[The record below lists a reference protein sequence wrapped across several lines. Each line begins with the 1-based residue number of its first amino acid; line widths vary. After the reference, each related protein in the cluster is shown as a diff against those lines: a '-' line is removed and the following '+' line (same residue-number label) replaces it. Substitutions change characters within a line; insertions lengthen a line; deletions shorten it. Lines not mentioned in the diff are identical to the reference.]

1 MYIQTYIIYIWKKKN
16 FSRYHYPHFT
26 YEEIRVHKCQDL
38 PKAKLPLGT
47 DLQIFLSFFWCA
59 YLRSPRLFP
68 FTQWIFKRAWGL
80 DVCHSFSQQAPS
92 QLLLTSS
99 GDPGSSPGIPFDS
112 SQSSSHLTDSPS
124 SEICLDSTPPFHP
137 SCHHSGSGLS
147 TFRRDS
153 SSTETRR
160 WLPHLSSPVSST
172 VLPKSQLWSPQIT
185 ALILS
190 LPTSQTYRGSL
201 CQLLTLDIWSNLF
214 CQFSFQDSPPF
225 QSKWLLHCFTIP
237 WTGFQSD
244 CWFSLE
250 FLFSLPGSSSFMKL
264 SFILTS
270 LLTLIISSHS
280 YPFLYKILEKQN
292 PTFLVICW
300 NAFTHDYNW
309 LTPQSIF

>member
-1 MYIQTYIIYIWKKKN
+1 MRKLE
-16 FSRYHYPHFT
+16 FT
-26 YEEIRVHKCQDL
+26 N
-38 PKAKLPLGT
+38 AKTCPRPSFLWAL
-47 DLQIFLSFFWCA
+47 ICKYFLSFFWCA
-59 YLRSPRLFP
+59 YLRSPRHILFQ
-68 FTQWIFKRAWGL
+68 FLQWIFKRAWGL
-80 DVCHSFSQQAPS
+80 DVCYC

-147 TFRRDS
+147 TFCRDS

-160 WLPHLSSPVSST
+160 WLPHLSFPVSST
-172 VLPKSQLWSPQIT
+172 VLPKPQLWSPQIT

-225 QSKWLLHCFTIP
+225 QSKWMLHYSLNRLPVRLLVQLRISVFSSRQLKLHEAVLY
-237 WTGFQSD
+237 SD
-244 CWFSLE
+244 FCPYSDH
-250 FLFSLPGSSSFMKL
+250 LFP
-264 SFILTS
+264 FI
-270 LLTLIISSHS
+270 
-280 YPFLYKILEKQN
+280 PFLI
-292 PTFLVICW
+292 
-300 NAFTHDYNW
+300 
-309 LTPQSIF
+309 